1 MGTSQV
7 IDRLQSELLIAE
19 HVLDT
24 EYSFD
29 LAEPHYRQCLVLIQG
44 APGCKNEFEQ
54 LLIDMYS
61 SKRISDEPLAYLMHV
76 LRWSKIQ
83 RWLESELAND
93 PAAIATGAAH
103 EKVLAAY
110 QDDWPNK
117 EFYKFS

>member
-7 IDRLQSELLIAE
+7 IDRLQRELLMAE

-44 APGCKNEFEQ
+44 ALDCKNDFEQ
-54 LLIDMYS
+54 L
-61 SKRISDEPLAYLMHV
+61 RISNEPLAYLMHV